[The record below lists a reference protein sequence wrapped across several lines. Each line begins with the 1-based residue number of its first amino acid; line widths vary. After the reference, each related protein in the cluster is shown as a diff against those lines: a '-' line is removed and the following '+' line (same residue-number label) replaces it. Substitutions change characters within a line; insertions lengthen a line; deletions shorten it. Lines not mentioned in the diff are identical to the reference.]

1 MTNPHG
7 LSKEGNTLFL
17 CDGTSG
23 LKIYDAT
30 DVSNLK
36 LIKRIES
43 IETSDVITLGGVAL
57 VVAKDGLY
65 QYDYSDLNNIR
76 FLSKI
81 TIAK

>member
-1 MTNPHG
+1 MRNISVRCKQT
-7 LSKEGNTLFL
+7 
-17 CDGTSG
+17 
-23 LKIYDAT
+23 
-30 DVSNLK
+30 SNLK